1 MTRNCRNL
9 TVDDKLEAF
18 NWFWRKSQDQENC
31 SIGKELVWL
40 AKINSWIVTVMSL
53 EACYELIEDP
63 ILASNPILASIWK
76 QRLGKTKDEAIEKA
90 IYLCFGCS
98 PEELWLKMT
107 IERG

>member
-18 NWFWRKSQDQENC
+18 NWFWRKPQDPENC
-31 SIGKELVWL
+31 SRGKELVWL

-53 EACYELIEDP
+53 EACYEAIEDS
-63 ILASNPILASIWK
+63 ILAPLWK
-76 QRLGKTKDEAIEKA
+76 RYLGKTKDEAIEKA
-90 IYLCFGCS
+90 TYLCFRCS

-107 IERG
+107 MERG